1 MRERIGLI
9 GRKKWNSL
17 VPAMNTL
24 LRTRTL
30 EMIELFRAYLLIKI
44 SVFLIDG
51 YPSNFYV
58 NKKFNTNGNYLNIKI
73 WAIF

>member
-1 MRERIGLI
+1 MREIICLL

-30 EMIELFRAYLLIKI
+30 EMIELFRAYLLVNI

-51 YPSNFYV
+51 YPSNFDV
-58 NKKFNTNGNYLNIKI
+58 NKKFNT
-73 WAIF
+73 